1 MLPFRTLLERTAFHI
16 PYSHE
21 WLVERDSLRNESR
34 RLRESSERMSA
45 ELQGLEKVVRA
56 LWQPP
61 GHFYSPIPDVKDLQS
76 NRERVFGFPPSIP
89 DVDFNEGRQL
99 ELLDRF
105 REWYPEQ
112 PFTEQKSPGRRYFF
126 DNANYSYT
134 QFFITYLLVCY
145 RDRIEA
151 EFPLFKKCIGGSLW
165 LRKGV

>member
-1 MLPFRTLLERTAFHI
+1 MLASRYLELERRRCCCWSSVQVMLPFRTLLERTAFHI

-21 WLVERDSLRNESR
+21 WLVERNSLRNESR

-105 REWYPEQ
+105 REWYPE
-112 PFTEQKSPGRRYFF
+112 
-126 DNANYSYT
+126 
-134 QFFITYLLVCY
+134 
-145 RDRIEA
+145 
-151 EFPLFKKCIGGSLW
+151 
-165 LRKGV
+165 